1 MSSQGKVAI
10 VTGASTG
17 IGLQTALQLATR
29 DEYSKIVFAVRSVEK
44 TIRSI
49 PVQLKAKTVVMYV
62 DLASLDSV
70 EQFVSNLVAKNITSV
85 DRLVLN
91 AGIND
96 YADKNKTKTVDGI
109 DEIWQVNFLAH
120 FYITC
125 LLRPLLANNARII
138 CLSSVMHWF
147 GNASRFIDLVNEPSS
162 KRANVHYYSDSKL
175 AMAVFA
181 SELNRRYPE
190 TLSLAVNPGSVA
202 SDIFRHWI
210 VGILGFLLQICMSL
224 LFLSTADG
232 ARTSVMACTD
242 ESLTK
247 FEYLSPYGQVKGWG
261 WLVAC
266 ITDLYWFCLAK
277 NPSRMIGECAFE
289 VSQKATGQMLW
300 SLAIEALGRTDQKR
314 KRVLEDFH

>member
-1 MSSQGKVAI
+1 MSNPGKVAI

-17 IGLQTALQLATR
+17 IGLQTALHLATR
-29 DEYSKIVFAVRSVEK
+29 DEYSKIVLAVRSVEK

-49 PVQLKAKTVVMYV
+49 PVQLQAKTVVMYV

-70 EQFVSNLVAKNITSV
+70 EQFVSNLAAKNITSV

-96 YADKNKTKTVDGI
+96 YTNKDKHKTIDGV

-120 FYITC
+120 FYMAC
-125 LLRPLLANNARII
+125 LLRPLLAKNARIV

-147 GNASRFIDLVNEPSS
+147 GNASRFVDLVNEPTS

-175 AMAVFA
+175 AMAVLA

-202 SDIFRHWI
+202 SDIFRHWL
-210 VGILGFLLQICMSL
+210 VGFIGFILKILATVLL
-224 LFLSTADG
+224 LSTSDG

-242 ESLTK
+242 ESLHK

-261 WLVAC
+261 WIVAC
-266 ITDLYWFCLAK
+266 LTDLYWFRIAK
-277 NPSRMIGECAFE
+277 EPSRMIGECAFVVTE
-289 VSQKATGQMLW
+289 KITGQMLW
-300 SLAIEALGRTDQKR
+300 SLAIEALGRTDPKR

>member
-1 MSSQGKVAI
+1 
-10 VTGASTG
+10 
-17 IGLQTALQLATR
+17 
-29 DEYSKIVFAVRSVEK
+29 
-44 TIRSI
+44 
-49 PVQLKAKTVVMYV
+49 
-62 DLASLDSV
+62 
-70 EQFVSNLVAKNITSV
+70 
-85 DRLVLN
+85 
-91 AGIND
+91 
-96 YADKNKTKTVDGI
+96 
-109 DEIWQVNFLAH
+109 
-120 FYITC
+120 
-125 LLRPLLANNARII
+125 
-138 CLSSVMHWF
+138 MHWF
-147 GNASRFIDLVNEPSS
+147 GNMSRFIDLVNEPSS

-181 SELNRRYPE
+181 LELNRRYPE

-210 VGILGFLLQICMSL
+210 VGILGFFLRICISL

-266 ITDLYWFCLAK
+266 VTDLYWFRLAK
-277 NPSRMIGECAFE
+277 NPSRMIGECALE

-300 SLAIEALGRTDQKR
+300 SLAIEALGRTDPKR